1 MVLSFLLAATAA
13 GVARGQGAIRPLADD
28 PWALLEAGQA
38 GAASEVFRQ
47 AIAANPRDAR
57 LHLGAGAAAYLQRR
71 DEEARAALE
80 RALQLNP
87 ALGLARELLGLVLYR
102 SGQLDA
108 AVAAYEM
115 LIAANPAQ
123 PAIADRL
130 ARWRREASAC

>member
-1 MVLSFLLAATAA
+1 M
-13 GVARGQGAIRPLADD
+13 
-28 PWALLEAGQA
+28 
-38 GAASEVFRQ
+38 FRQ
-47 AIAANPRDAR
+47 AISANPRDAR

-108 AVAAYEM
+108 AVAAYET
-115 LIAANPAQ
+115 LIAANP
-123 PAIADRL
+123 PSRRSPIAWL
-130 ARWRREASAC
+130 AGDGKSRCGIA